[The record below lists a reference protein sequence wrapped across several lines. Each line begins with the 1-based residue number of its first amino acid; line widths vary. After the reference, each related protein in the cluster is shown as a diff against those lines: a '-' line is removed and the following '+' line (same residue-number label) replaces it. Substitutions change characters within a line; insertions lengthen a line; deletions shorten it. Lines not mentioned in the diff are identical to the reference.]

1 MKKSKFYFFIFCL
14 LSSVFCL
21 LLSEAEAKSIVMKV
35 LVVNPSKERAQTVP
49 IKSYLPQEIKS
60 EDVLD
65 KGDFKLDYD
74 VERGLYYI
82 SKDVELQP
90 AESVVY
96 EIELRD
102 VWAFPEEELNS
113 LKKQAEELTEK
124 LKETAYFEEAK
135 LLKERIGRR
144 IEEILRKQEGAEA
157 IDVLPQR
164 HIAVYRENVETL
176 KFIKTDLS
184 TLEKLV
190 IRSGITPGAKG
201 QLSVK
206 STWGIILAIVL
217 FLGILSLFFFIVW
230 HRQAK
235 MQKTEEDSG

>member
-1 MKKSKFYFFIFCL
+1 ML
-14 LSSVFCL
+14 VWQLRVAA
-21 LLSEAEAKSIVMKV
+21 AESIIMKV
-35 LVVNPSKERAQTVP
+35 LVVNPSKEHTQTVP

-60 EDVLD
+60 ENVLD

-74 VERGLYYI
+74 IEKGLYYI
-82 SKDVELQP
+82 SKDVELKP

-102 VWAFPEEELNS
+102 VWAFPREELNS

-135 LLKERIGRR
+135 LLKERIERR

-176 KFIKTDLS
+176 KFVKADLS

-190 IRSGITPGAKG
+190 IRGGITPGAKT

-206 STWGIILAIVL
+206 STWRIILSIVL

-230 HRQAK
+230 HRQVK
-235 MQKTEEDSG
+235 EQKTEEDSR